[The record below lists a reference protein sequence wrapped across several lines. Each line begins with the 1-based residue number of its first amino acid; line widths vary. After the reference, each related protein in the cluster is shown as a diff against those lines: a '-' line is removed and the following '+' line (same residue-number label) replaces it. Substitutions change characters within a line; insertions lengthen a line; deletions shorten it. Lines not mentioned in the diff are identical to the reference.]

1 MTPRLYD
8 KDQAAEDLGHREER
22 DRSRIVHHVG
32 PAATGL
38 FPGWG
43 PKL

>member
-1 MTPRLYD
+1 MTPKLFD
-8 KDQAAEDLGHREER
+8 KSQAAEDLGRREEQ
-22 DRSRIVHHVG
+22 DRSRIVHRAG
-32 PAATGL
+32 SGSTGL